1 MKNKCICGKDVEK
14 RISIENGETFIECC
28 SKCSD
33 KIKAEMLEIRENQS
47 YRQGKSRRQYSTSL
61 ILAMAALA
69 TIAVIGVIFLIG
81 KLWNY

>member
-28 SKCSD
+28 SKCSN

-61 ILAMAALA
+61 ILVMSALVSM
-69 TIAVIGVIFLIG
+69 IVIGVIFLIG
-81 KLWNY
+81 KLFF